1 MQEPENFDNEDS
13 KSQRKRDML
22 ALQKIGETLVD
33 LPAPQLAKV
42 PLESPLKEA
51 IDEAR
56 RIKDHEGKRR
66 QLQYVGKL
74 MRHVD
79 VQPIQEALDKIQ
91 RKGQHSKA
99 QFHQVERWRDKF
111 IAEDGDVVLQEFLQ
125 KYPEV
130 DMQHLRQ
137 LLRNAQKDV
146 KTGKN
151 TGADT
156 FLFRYLRE
164 VIEKQ

>member
-1 MQEPENFDNEDS
+1 MQEPENFDDLNS
-13 KSQRKRDML
+13 KSRRKKDML
-22 ALQKIGETLVD
+22 ALQKIGEALVE

-51 IDEAR
+51 IDQAR
-56 RIKDHEGKRR
+56 RITDHEGKRR

-79 VQPIQEALDKIQ
+79 IEPIQDALDKIQ
-91 RKGQHSKA
+91 RKDQYSKA
-99 QFHQVERWRDKF
+99 QFHQVERWRDRF
-111 IAEDGDVVLQEFLQ
+111 IAEGDAILQEFLQ
-125 KYPEV
+125 KYSNV

-156 FLFRYLRE
+156 ALFRYLRD
-164 VIEKQ
+164 VIES